1 MSFFKQFPLIDYD
14 LKKNGSVMKMVNI
27 FRSVRPLQ
35 NYVDDPSMYTFYEIK
50 NGERPDTVSQRLYG
64 TPDFYWT
71 FFVINEFLHD
81 GYKVWPLS
89 QEQIFEYIKREYNG
103 FAVTTNPHITPDGD
117 GNPIFTDSIAG
128 KFQLGEDIVGT
139 ISGARGT
146 LTKKNLDMNQL
157 VVQDMETSQGF
168 SGDGGAN
175 NNNYEF
181 VKGVTT
187 DDSVQTYDVYKYAD
201 APHHYFIEDYEGVER
216 EYTNMTFINQ
226 SVATPEASLKYVS
239 NRQYVNEL
247 NETRS
252 KIRVIHPNLIGRF
265 IETYE
270 SLLNE

>member
-226 SVATPEASLKYVS
+226 TVATPEASLKYVS